1 MYINFEY
8 LKQKGL
14 TVSDV
19 IILQIIKQLKIE
31 PELEDDLAMVLTDDF
46 MEKMLERG
54 CITTIKGKKK
64 DSELSKLR
72 LTSKG
77 NKILENIKTPK
88 VTEGDLKMY
97 EHLCNFYLSHEDEE
111 RVLGNQKKTKMYC
124 AIFRNR
130 LSLSLHEMYWLCW
143 LFVQRYEYTKKLE
156 NIFFDSNKIR
166 YGKFEN
172 HFEDSPLYQF
182 YEENK
187 QEIEYLWKQK
197 IKR

>member
-1 MYINFEY
+1 MYINVEY
-8 LKQKGL
+8 LRQKDL
-14 TVSDV
+14 NLSDV
-19 IILQIIKQLKIE
+19 LTLQVIKQLKIE
-31 PELEDDLAMVLTDDF
+31 PEREEDLAMVLTDDF
-46 MEKMLERG
+46 MEKAFERG
-54 CITTIKGKKK
+54 YITTIKGKKK
-64 DSELSKLR
+64 DSELSRLR
-72 LTSKG
+72 LTSTG
-77 NKILENIKTPK
+77 NKLLENIETPK

-172 HFEDSPLYQF
+172 HFEDAPLYQF

-187 QEIEYLWKQK
+187 QEIKRLWEQK
-197 IKR
+197 IK

>member
-19 IILQIIKQLKIE
+19 TILQIIKQLKIE
-31 PELEDDLAMVLTDDF
+31 PELEEDLAIVLTDDF
-46 MEKMLERG
+46 MEKAFERDY
-54 CITTIKGKKK
+54 ITTIKGKKK

-77 NKILENIKTPK
+77 NKILDNIETPK

-187 QEIEYLWKQK
+187 QEVNYLWKQK

>member
-1 MYINFEY
+1 MYINTKLIEEKGFIVDDCKVLQLIHQNKSNDESNSIANNISDRQLELFY
-8 LKQKGL
+8 EQKLVYEVKGTKKQ
-14 TVSDV
+14 TSFH
-19 IILQIIKQLKIE
+19 KI
-31 PELEDDLAMVLTDDF
+31 
-46 MEKMLERG
+46 
-54 CITTIKGKKK
+54 
-64 DSELSKLR
+64 R

-77 NKILENIKTPK
+77 KKLLDNIETPK

-172 HFEDSPLYQF
+172 HFEDAPLYQF

-187 QEIEYLWKQK
+187 QEIQKLWEHK
-197 IKR
+197 IK